1 MQKPLLNNQSL
12 LDFTLHHC
20 GTLQSIIDVA
30 IENKINITD
39 TIAPGTVLT
48 LPSEIV
54 KDNEIVSFYYDKKII
69 PACGYVEEPEI
80 DEYGF
85 PEGEFPISL

>member
-1 MQKPLLNNQSL
+1 MQKTLLHNQSL

-39 TIAPGTVLT
+39 TLAAGTNLT
-48 LPSEIV
+48 LPNGTV

-69 PACGYVEEPEI
+69 PACGYIEEIEI
-80 DEYGF
+80 DDYGF